1 MMKKIGKDEGMKRMK
16 ESEEVRMSDKLM
28 GQRIFKYANNWSNE
42 NWRKMNEKEKEG
54 WKEFIEHG
62 MSGEI

>member
-1 MMKKIGKDEGMKRMK
+1 MMKKIGKDEGMKRMR

-28 GQRIFKYANNWSNE
+28 GQSIFKYADNWSNK